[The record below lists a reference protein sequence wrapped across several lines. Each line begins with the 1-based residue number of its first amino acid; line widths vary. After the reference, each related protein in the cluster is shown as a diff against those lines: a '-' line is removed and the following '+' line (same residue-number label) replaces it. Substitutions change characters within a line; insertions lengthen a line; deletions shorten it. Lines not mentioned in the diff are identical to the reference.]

1 MHLQASHVRRC
12 LALLVTFLGLLAL
25 TVNPASA
32 RELCSENAT
41 LGLIDGD
48 GDGVVSRG
56 EVQALIDSA
65 GDAEGVDE
73 LQQLLNQ
80 LPSDVTG
87 IRYVDCASTD
97 PGSGSDTGNGSGS
110 GTDNGTG
117 TGDGTGDGA
126 GSGSDSGT
134 DDGSG
139 TGAEAA
145 AGDTG
150 TADNAAGT
158 GEVDPVTG
166 LPVTGHGPG
175 LATSLPA
182 QMVIL
187 LMAAAIAG
195 IALRTGLRQRA

>member
-32 RELCSENAT
+32 RELCSENAA

-48 GDGVVSRG
+48 GDGLVSRG
-56 EVQALIDSA
+56 EIQALIDSA
-65 GDAEGVDE
+65 GDVEGVDQ
-73 LQQLLNQ
+73 LQQLLND

-97 PGSGSDTGNGSGS
+97 PGSGSGTGNGSGS
-110 GTDNGTG
+110 GTGS
-117 TGDGTGDGA
+117 GTGDGA

-145 AGDTG
+145 AGDAG

-182 QMVIL
+182 QLVIL
-187 LMAAAIAG
+187 LMAATVAG